1 MELNDVSADD
11 NDDSSIPA
19 TIVIESY
26 PFEPIAANDRSGSY
40 SQARTQ
46 ASQKGGYIIYALDN
60 DGTWTTAFFHFS
72 V

>member
-40 SQARTQ
+40 SDL
-46 ASQKGGYIIYALDN
+46 KEDPG
-60 DGTWTTAFFHFS
+60 
-72 V
+72 